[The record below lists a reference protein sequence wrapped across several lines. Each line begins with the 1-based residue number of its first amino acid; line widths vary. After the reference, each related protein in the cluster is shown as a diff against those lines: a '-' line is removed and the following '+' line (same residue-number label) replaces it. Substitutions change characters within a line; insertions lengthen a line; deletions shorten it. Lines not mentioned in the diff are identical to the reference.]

1 MRSSPGSRTAVVG
14 GRLANQVYD
23 DLKQKLLAGEYA
35 AGAPLVV
42 AGICADYG
50 VSKQP
55 VMEAMRALAS
65 DRLVEIQP
73 QVGVRVREFTPDE
86 VQAFFW
92 LFARCEGSMA
102 HRAAELRSE
111 AELQQLEVLCERM
124 RRLEAASSPD
134 VNSPNYLKGN
144 REIHALIHA
153 MARSTLAA
161 DISHDLWDLSDFLIA
176 THGDGFAGRL
186 SERNHG
192 HEDVL
197 RAIRDRNPEAAEAA
211 MIEHVL
217 TSPLG
222 GGATEV
228 GEPAVS

>member
-1 MRSSPGSRTAVVG
+1 MRPSPGSRTAVVG

-55 VMEAMRALAS
+55 VMEAMRALAA

-73 QVGVRVREFTPDE
+73 QVGVRVRQFDE
-86 VQAFFW
+86 GEVRAFFW
-92 LFARCEGSMA
+92 LFARCEGAMA
-102 HRAAELRSE
+102 HRAAELRSDD
-111 AELQQLEVLCERM
+111 ELHRLEVLCDRM
-124 RRLEAASSPD
+124 RRLEAATAGD
-134 VNSPNYLKGN
+134 VNSPTYLKAN
-144 REIHALIHA
+144 REIHGLIHS

-161 DISHDLWDLSDFLIA
+161 DISYDLWDLSDFLIA

-192 HEDVL
+192 HDEVL
-197 RAIRDRNPEAAEAA
+197 QAIRDQNPEAAEAA

-217 TSPLG
+217 SSPLG
-222 GGATEV
+222 GGAPEIA
-228 GEPAVS
+228 EPAVS